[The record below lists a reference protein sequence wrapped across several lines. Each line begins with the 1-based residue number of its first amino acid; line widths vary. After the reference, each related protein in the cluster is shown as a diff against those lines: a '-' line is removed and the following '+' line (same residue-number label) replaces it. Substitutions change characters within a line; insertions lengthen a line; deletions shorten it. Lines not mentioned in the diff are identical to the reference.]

1 MKSIVIIILLLLVSL
16 SSVHGRPLRLQRQQ
30 QRQQNLQPPVR
41 PNPDRPNARRPAVRQ
56 QIVLDAIYSFYVRQ
70 FEMDPEFTPE
80 IRSKILPSLDQF
92 LQDRFEISER
102 RQRALNQLRQTIAN
116 NGSDDDLNRLKRELD
131 SADAEFQ
138 ANHVKFLNNV
148 DPMLNARQQAK
159 LRLLQNQADNQLR
172 QYLNAIQNPNATNA
186 QRRAN
191 QAPAK

>member
-138 ANHVKFLNNV
+138 SNHEKFLNNV